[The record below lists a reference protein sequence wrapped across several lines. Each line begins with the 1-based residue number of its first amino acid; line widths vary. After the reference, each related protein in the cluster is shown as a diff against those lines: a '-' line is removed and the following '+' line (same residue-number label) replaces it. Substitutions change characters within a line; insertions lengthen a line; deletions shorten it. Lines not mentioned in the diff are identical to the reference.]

1 MFSSPRRRWNL
12 CSKCQA
18 NKYLNHLIGKMCTIK
33 EIGPSIENVC
43 RYHKIT
49 TEITY
54 ARWIKVDFVLI
65 NVSHFCVVCMNGV
78 SICVCVHVM
87 ETSSL
92 VYVCSMGKVSMQAH
106 LYCNVKCVD
115 FFEYCYFFSLEF
127 PNQKLSL
134 WQGKCKKM
142 KRKTK
147 QNTTRRKVKNRRRH
161 GSSDTV
167 CDIFYVLLFLF
178 PQMSKNGIIYTIDSS
193 KFSDYSL
200 YLYSGL

>member
-65 NVSHFCVVCMNGV
+65 NVSHFCVVYMNGV

-115 FFEYCYFFSLEF
+115 FFEYCYFFRLNF
-127 PNQKLSL
+127 PIKNCHF
-134 WQGKCKKM
+134 GKANV
-142 KRKTK
+142 RKWREK
-147 QNTTRRKVKNRRRH
+147 QNKTQLDEK
-161 GSSDTV
+161 
-167 CDIFYVLLFLF
+167 
-178 PQMSKNGIIYTIDSS
+178 
-193 KFSDYSL
+193 
-200 YLYSGL
+200 